1 MLQKLIARRYKSEEE
16 GFTLIELMVVVLI
29 IAILIAIAIPTFLG
43 ARQRANNR
51 AAQSSLRNA
60 LTAAKT
66 LFTDNNDYTAAGNTA
81 LAGVE
86 PSLTFVD
93 GATPS
98 TGPKEVSVQPT
109 GQNQWDAAV
118 KSASGTCYYIQDLT
132 TGPAPAGTTF
142 GGVTSNASQANC
154 TADAAATANPQGSSF
169 P

>member
-1 MLQKLIARRYKSEEE
+1 MLQKLMKRRYENEK

-66 LFTDNNDYTAAGNTA
+66 IFTDNNDYSAATASA
-81 LAGVE
+81 LQGVE
-86 PSLTFVD
+86 PSLTFVTT
-93 GATPS
+93 AS
-98 TGPKEVSVQPT
+98 TGAKTVSVDAVDANT
-109 GQNQWDAAV
+109 WDAAV
-118 KSASGTCYYIQDLT
+118 LSASGTCYYIQDVANA
-132 TGPAPAGTTF
+132 GGTTF
-142 GGVTSNASQANC
+142 GSGATC
-154 TADAAATANPQGSSF
+154 TGAAAATANPQGSAF